1 MCVPWESNPQPLTQ
15 CSTTEPHR
23 NMWNMCSCVF
33 TQCHSVSSKLV
44 NCKQTQLIKSQQQ
57 HMKDVSETLDW
68 NLWPGAERLHRM
80 CFWDTGSESMIR
92 TQHFLSTH
100 QICNLIFFPLSS
112 TVLILKSTPSTRRNK
127 MYDQSYCVFKLYSAS
142 KVHRSNTSLK
152 LFIFNGTHTGRVCL
166 CLNIPMFMI
175 INS

>member
-1 MCVPWESNPQPLTQ
+1 MYCNASIMLSDGTPRSE
-15 CSTTEPHR
+15 
-23 NMWNMCSCVF
+23 F

-80 CFWDTGSESMIR
+80 CFSDTGSESMIR

-152 LFIFNGTHTGRVCL
+152 LFIFNGTHTGRVCFVPKYSYVYDNKQL
-166 CLNIPMFMI
+166 K
-175 INS
+175 

>member
-1 MCVPWESNPQPLTQ
+1 MLSDGKTITRSE
-15 CSTTEPHR
+15 
-23 NMWNMCSCVF
+23 F

-112 TVLILKSTPSTRRNK
+112 TVLILKSTPTVDLHASQKVSSVNLSIRL
-127 MYDQSYCVFKLYSAS
+127 VFPTP
-142 KVHRSNTSLK
+142 REPMMITCSLK
-152 LFIFNGTHTGRVCL
+152 SATLGSIFLRRCDAPTAGEPPPALRWTPNPESILH
-166 CLNIPMFMI
+166 
-175 INS
+175 